1 MRYYSHPKGIQAPS
15 VTSVLEEASTET
27 LNRWKL
33 NKVLET
39 IVDWSNDGIAVTLE
53 AIPKLIEQADDM
65 SSVDAEIGTWLHDA
79 AARRFGGS
87 DVLPDVPEELEDS
100 RKVLDN
106 LVTNLDKFLEA
117 IAGYEVIAIENMVHG
132 EMPGPA
138 NYGDEEFIGYFS
150 GTPDEVIRYKDQII
164 LLDLKTGKSIYDNYA
179 AQVAAYAYAYNK
191 EHPDQRVQTLWIVKI
206 DKTKSKK
213 GYEIQGIGGKDAL
226 LALELFHM
234 ALTRWHIR
242 SGRWGDIIGTSMA

>member
-15 VTSVLEEASTET
+15 VTSVLEEASTDT

-33 NKVLET
+33 NNVLET
-39 IVDWSNDGIAVTLE
+39 IVDWSNDGISVTRE

-65 SSVDAEIGTWLHDA
+65 SSIDADIGTWLHDV
-79 AARRFGGS
+79 AARRFRGDS
-87 DVLPDVPEELEDS
+87 SLPDVPEELEDS
-100 RKVLDN
+100 QKILDN
-106 LVTNLDKFLEA
+106 LVVNLDKFLEA
-117 IAGYEVIAIENMVHG
+117 ISGYEAIAIEETVHG
-132 EMPGPA
+132 QMHGPPD
-138 NYGDEEFIGYFS
+138 YGDEEFIGYFS
-150 GTPDEVIRYKDQII
+150 GTPDEIIRYKNQII

-191 EHPDQRVQTLWIVKI
+191 EHPDQRVQTLWVVKI

-234 ALTRWHIR
+234 ALIRWHIR
-242 SGRWGDIIGTSMA
+242 SGRWGDIIGASMA